1 MNIILKNA
9 LVFILAFVLG
19 SIANM
24 ALILL
29 GGVLIPSPAGGD
41 TTTMEGLKAV
51 MSQMGPQHF
60 LFPFLAHAV
69 GSLVGGFIVGK
80 FGEKVTLYLAIG
92 IGALF
97 FAGGAFNVAVL
108 PSPLWFTILDLA
120 VAYFPMA
127 YFGYFLSAKKPN

>member
-9 LVFILAFVLG
+9 LIFILALVLG

-24 ALILL
+24 TLILL
-29 GGVLIPSPAGGD
+29 GGALIPAPAGGD

-51 MSQMGPQHF
+51 MGQMGPQHF
-60 LFPFLAHAV
+60 LFPFLAHAA
-69 GSLVGGFIVGK
+69 GSLMGGFIVGK

-97 FAGGAFNVAVL
+97 FAGGAYNVAVL
-108 PSPLWFTILDLA
+108 PSPMWFNILDLA
-120 VAYFPMA
+120 GAYFPMV
-127 YFGYFLSAKKPN
+127 YLGHRISS